1 MEEIT
6 GVNAKIRFDIDYPV
20 NYIDEVPDNIF
31 LSKRQTALTSS
42 GMILSRTEVGVGKM
56 ANSHEWNIRRRGAR
70 SSNIWVMS
78 VGDL

>member
-6 GVNAKIRFDIDYPV
+6 GVNAKIRSEIDYPV
-20 NYIDEVPDNIF
+20 NNVDEIPDNIF
-31 LSKRQTALTSS
+31 LPKGQTALTAS
-42 GMILSRTEVGVGKM
+42 GMILSRSEVGVGEM
-56 ANSHEWNIRRRGAR
+56 AYSHKRNIRRRGTR